1 MSKPTKYGVRGNYNG
16 KASEHPLY
24 FRWMNML
31 RRCYEPTFHSY
42 EAYGGRGVTVE
53 PFLQV
58 FENYVNFVSALPNY
72 EKLVAA
78 PQDWQID
85 KDENG
90 GGVYSRKTI
99 QIVPARK
106 NLELENREKRMPVYR
121 VMDNGKVE
129 RFESITVAEKLTGIH
144 RGNIARSAR
153 THFKAGGYKWRY
165 ADA

>member
-42 EAYGGRGVTVE
+42 EAYE
-53 PFLQV
+53 
-58 FENYVNFVSALPNY
+58 
-72 EKLVAA
+72 
-78 PQDWQID
+78 
-85 KDENG
+85 
-90 GGVYSRKTI
+90 
-99 QIVPARK
+99 
-106 NLELENREKRMPVYR
+106 RMPVYR